1 VTATSTHTTTYTRT
15 HTATHLSGVIVA
27 SIAEI
32 LATLGIDS
40 TTLYRDWHQDSS
52 AISTWI
58 EEGSLA
64 VVVLECQRPSGVADP
79 IFEFAVS
86 YTAGGYG
93 DKQFT
98 ADNASLMRYAAKL
111 RAVPAGTTFR
121 LFCTFNGSHS
131 SQPGWSAGTRASTDG
146 LRTRTIGTLAGG
158 PHGTATTRLLTS

>member
-1 VTATSTHTTTYTRT
+1 MTYTSAHTTTYTRT
-15 HTATHLSGVIVA
+15 HTATHLADVVMS

-40 TTLYRDWHQDSS
+40 TSLYRDWQQDAS
-52 AISTWI
+52 AISAWI

-64 VVVLECQRPSGVADP
+64 VVVLECTRPSGVTDP
-79 IFEFAVS
+79 IFEFAVT

-93 DKQFT
+93 DKKFT

-111 RAVPAGTTFR
+111 KAVPSGTTFR
-121 LFCTFNGSHS
+121 LFCTFSGSHS